1 MSGIKNIEND
11 VKRGKLRYLLYLLS
25 SGRLE
30 RQDAGELKALLTEDL
45 ERIVKEDDLERRE
58 REKELS
64 ALIKILDSYQLGQI
78 DLMMHPEIIVSNI
91 T

>member
-1 MSGIKNIEND
+1 MNGIKNIEND

-30 RQDAGELKALLTEDL
+30 RQDAGELKALLTEEL
-45 ERIVKEDDLERRE
+45 ERIVKDDLERRE

-64 ALIKILDSYQLGQI
+64 ALIKILDSYEKGHI
-78 DLMMHPEIIVSNI
+78 DLMMHPEIAVSNI